1 MFCSSDGIGT
11 SHSISRGV
19 EYLNLE
25 SGVTVVVLRDRI
37 RAARRF
43 SFSAASPEIQEIK
56 ATIQIQALQLHKH
69 NTIHRHLKNFVV
81 MKLLNCSTNK
91 AVDGYHPIENDN
103 KSRLREQR
111 MILEEKRVCLR
122 EMNTR
127 RLEAIL
133 DLLDTRTKA
142 RAMLKQKRTDKLPG

>member
-11 SHSISRGV
+11 SHSVSRGV

-25 SGVTVVVLRDRI
+25 SGVTVVVFGDRI

-91 AVDGYHPIENDN
+91 AVDHSY
-103 KSRLREQR
+103 
-111 MILEEKRVCLR
+111 
-122 EMNTR
+122 
-127 RLEAIL
+127 
-133 DLLDTRTKA
+133 
-142 RAMLKQKRTDKLPG
+142 